1 MHTALSFCTDRCHR
15 LARCADLLF
24 QRASTT
30 ISMYVS
36 IGGLE
41 EFATLGKKHLHTII
55 ARRTLQDQVH
65 ERVWTASAFLQLRF
79 QPATAAAAHLFS
91 YIVMLVCSKFHV
103 EFQMGA
109 CTCSRRS
116 PPPPN
121 RHANRM
127 DARAHTSTLA
137 ECAPRFMTPR
147 SQGFVGQSS
156 PNLAYV

>member
-1 MHTALSFCTDRCHR
+1 MRPPASGCMCIRCLQCIYIYTHMHTALSFCTDRCHR
-15 LARCADLLF
+15 LARCVDLLF

-121 RHANRM
+121 R
-127 DARAHTSTLA
+127 L
-137 ECAPRFMTPR
+137 EFPTP
-147 SQGFVGQSS
+147 SL
-156 PNLAYV
+156 PTP